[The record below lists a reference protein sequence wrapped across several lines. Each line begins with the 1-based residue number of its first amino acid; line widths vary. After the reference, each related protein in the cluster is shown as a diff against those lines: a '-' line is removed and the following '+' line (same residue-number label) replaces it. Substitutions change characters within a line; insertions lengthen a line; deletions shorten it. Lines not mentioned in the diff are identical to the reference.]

1 MGKGLSRKEIENTIN
16 QIVFGVDYKTDKR
29 GEPIEQGKGSAAQP
43 TQQSIDA
50 YAKYCRHE
58 DGFAENLKNMKAA
71 LAAYRTAQRER

>member
-50 YAKYCRHE
+50 YAKYC
-58 DGFAENLKNMKAA
+58 
-71 LAAYRTAQRER
+71 